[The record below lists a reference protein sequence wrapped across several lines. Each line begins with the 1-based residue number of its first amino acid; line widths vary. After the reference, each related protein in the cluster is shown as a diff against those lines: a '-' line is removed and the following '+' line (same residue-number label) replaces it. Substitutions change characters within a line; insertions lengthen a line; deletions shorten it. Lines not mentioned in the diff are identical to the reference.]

1 MLPSS
6 GGLLH
11 FWLTGGET
19 KPINLWGVVIKT
31 IDIAGS
37 LEPLRPSLN
46 ACLVSWGEMKGRHCK
61 RCRRPRP
68 PPVERRSLHSDVN
81 GFPDAPFT
89 PSVLSVWRL
98 HPQYYI
104 PSRLKRRS
112 LKTLL
117 DPVLRLKLRGSVLLR
132 TGENGGRQKRSRL
145 ASWLDQTLL
154 SILYRVNNTCT
165 KTLLWTDLR
174 RSVDVAWNECP
185 PSFWCLL
192 ILQSLTRSRCPSFLT
207 FPG

>member
-1 MLPSS
+1 MMLRKVTSWIKNKLFENHLKKKKIVYVFIYFTSEFIQGRLKTKNWTLLPSY

-37 LEPLRPSLN
+37 LEPLTPSLN

-61 RCRRPRP
+61 WGDKRCR
-68 PPVERRSLHSDVN
+68 RRSLHSDVN

-104 PSRLKRRS
+104 PSRLKQRS

-145 ASWLDQTLL
+145 ASWLAL
-154 SILYRVNNTCT
+154 IRRYWVFCT
-165 KTLLWTDLR
+165 
-174 RSVDVAWNECP
+174 V
-185 PSFWCLL
+185 
-192 ILQSLTRSRCPSFLT
+192 
-207 FPG
+207 